1 MKNTITLIFISILLI
16 ALTCTCEKDYYTV
29 VKGKVTNSETDDPIQ
44 DYILEIRE
52 MESEWFAWSYHFET
66 LITNSNGDFEFAF
79 EAEENMLYS
88 IRSTDNVEY
97 TEIIQTYLE
106 VGEINEFNFEV
117 KTDSSKTNEK

>member
-1 MKNTITLIFISILLI
+1 MKKLLYLILLI
-16 ALTCTCEKDYYTV
+16 SIYSCENSCEKDYYTV
-29 VKGKVTNSETDDPIQ
+29 VKGKVTNSETGDSIQ
-44 DYILEIRE
+44 GYILEIRE
-52 MESEWFAWSYHFET
+52 MESELFAWSYHFET

-117 KTDSSKTNEK
+117 KPESSKTTEK